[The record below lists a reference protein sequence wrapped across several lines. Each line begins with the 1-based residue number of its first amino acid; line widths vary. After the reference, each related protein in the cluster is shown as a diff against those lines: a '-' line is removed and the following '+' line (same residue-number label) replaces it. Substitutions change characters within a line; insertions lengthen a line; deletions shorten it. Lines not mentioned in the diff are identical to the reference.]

1 MRQRVNI
8 QYSVDITELDAEVQR
23 LIERSEKRLNALLS
37 NFSLESPALS
47 LDTAETID
55 SFRLELSEI
64 DYCLNDINK
73 IITGYLSYRSKT
85 LAVEVSQPVAPSSEQ
100 QDDDLTANIEEQLR
114 QLDAN
119 PPSIEEAVEEFKK
132 SNARP

>member
-1 MRQRVNI
+1 MGQRVNI
-8 QYSVDITELDAEVQR
+8 QYSVDIDELDAEVQR
-23 LIERSEKRLNALLS
+23 LIERSESRLNRLLTS
-37 NFSLESPALS
+37 FPGGSPALS
-47 LDTAETID
+47 LETAGAID
-55 SFRLELSEI
+55 SFRAELSEI

-85 LAVEVSQPVAPSSEQ
+85 LGVEVSQPPEQ
-100 QDDDLTANIEEQLR
+100 QDDDLMANVEEQLR

-119 PPSIEEAVEEFKK
+119 PPSVEEAVEEFKK